1 MKRTLKRPILLVSCL
16 FAFACGAVD
25 DTDDIGTTDESII
38 GGTTDNG
45 DPSVVAVF
53 AHAPGATSGSL
64 CTGTVIASRT
74 VLTAAHCVDPR
85 VVGSGQVF
93 EVLTGTTLALPGLAV
108 SATTFDPAWNPN
120 NLQNGHD
127 VGIVTLASPTSLAP
141 IPFRQTAYNS
151 TLAGQSIRIVG
162 YGTNNH
168 TGGGA
173 GTKRT
178 ATTNVDSFDSRFIV
192 IGSTNRQTCHGDS
205 GGPAFQT
212 INGVS
217 TIVGITSFG
226 SDLSFFQCFGGGS
239 DTRVDVYAA
248 FINAHTL

>member
-1 MKRTLKRPILLVSCL
+1 MKRGFLLVPWVFVL
-16 FAFACGAVD
+16 ACGGLD
-25 DTDDIGTTDESII
+25 DRDSIGTTDESII

-93 EVLTGTTLALPGLAV
+93 EVLTGTTLSLPGLAV
-108 SATTFDPAWNPN
+108 SATTFDPAWNPS

-127 VGIVTLASPTSLAP
+127 VGIVTLASPTSLAA
-141 IPFRQTAYNS
+141 IPFNQSPYTS

-162 YGTNNH
+162 YGTSNH

-178 ATTNVDSFDSRFIV
+178 ATTSVDSFSARFIV

-226 SDLSFFQCFGGGS
+226 QDLSFFQCFGGGS
-239 DTRVDVYAA
+239 DTRTDVYAA
-248 FINAHTL
+248 FINAHKI